1 MYITE
6 AILLGL
12 ALAMDCFAVSITS
25 GAIVKHIV
33 LRPMLTMTLSFGLFQ
48 GAMVLAGWYVSTL
61 FSRILAPIDHW
72 IAFGLLSAIGIQMI
86 REGFGKKEET
96 KFDPLSYKV
105 ILTLAVATSID
116 AMAVGVSMAF
126 MQIGSSWDTIAIPAV
141 LIAAISSAL
150 TIAGLGTGIFIGRK
164 IPCSIA
170 TVGGLILIGIG
181 IKIIIEHLGLCS

>member
-33 LRPMLTMTLSFGLFQ
+33 LRPMLTMILSFGLFQ

-86 REGFGKKEET
+86 REGFGKKRRN
-96 KFDPLSYKV
+96 
-105 ILTLAVATSID
+105 
-116 AMAVGVSMAF
+116 
-126 MQIGSSWDTIAIPAV
+126 QIRPAK
-141 LIAAISSAL
+141 L
-150 TIAGLGTGIFIGRK
+150 
-164 IPCSIA
+164 
-170 TVGGLILIGIG
+170 
-181 IKIIIEHLGLCS
+181 

>member
-33 LRPMLTMTLSFGLFQ
+33 LRPMLTMILSFGLFQ

-105 ILTLAVATSID
+105 ILTPQA
-116 AMAVGVSMAF
+116 
-126 MQIGSSWDTIAIPAV
+126 
-141 LIAAISSAL
+141 
-150 TIAGLGTGIFIGRK
+150 
-164 IPCSIA
+164 
-170 TVGGLILIGIG
+170 
-181 IKIIIEHLGLCS
+181 

>member
-33 LRPMLTMTLSFGLFQ
+33 LRPMLTMILSFGLFQ

-72 IAFGLLSAIGIQMI
+72 IAFGLLSAHRHPDDSGRLREKRRNQI
-86 REGFGKKEET
+86 R
-96 KFDPLSYKV
+96 
-105 ILTLAVATSID
+105 
-116 AMAVGVSMAF
+116 
-126 MQIGSSWDTIAIPAV
+126 PAK
-141 LIAAISSAL
+141 L
-150 TIAGLGTGIFIGRK
+150 
-164 IPCSIA
+164 
-170 TVGGLILIGIG
+170 
-181 IKIIIEHLGLCS
+181 

>member
-6 AILLGL
+6 AILIGL

-33 LRPMLTMTLSFGLFQ
+33 LRPMLAMILSFGLFQ

-61 FSRILAPIDHW
+61 FSRFLAPIDHW
-72 IAFGLLSAIGIQMI
+72 IAFGLLSAVGIQMV

-116 AMAVGVSMAF
+116 AMAF
-126 MQIGSSWDTIAIPAV
+126 MPIGSSWNTIAMPTV

-164 IPCSIA
+164 IPCSMA
-170 TVGGLILIGIG
+170 PAGGLILIGIG
-181 IKIIIEHLGLCS
+181 IKIIVEHLGLCS

>member
-33 LRPMLTMTLSFGLFQ
+33 LRPMLTMILSFGLFQ

-72 IAFGLLSAIGIQMI
+72 IAFAILAFLGGRMI
-86 REGFGKKEET
+86 LESFKEET
-96 KFDPLSYKV
+96 RFSVFATFPSASYK
-105 ILTLAVATSID
+105 
-116 AMAVGVSMAF
+116 
-126 MQIGSSWDTIAIPAV
+126 
-141 LIAAISSAL
+141 
-150 TIAGLGTGIFIGRK
+150 
-164 IPCSIA
+164 
-170 TVGGLILIGIG
+170 
-181 IKIIIEHLGLCS
+181 